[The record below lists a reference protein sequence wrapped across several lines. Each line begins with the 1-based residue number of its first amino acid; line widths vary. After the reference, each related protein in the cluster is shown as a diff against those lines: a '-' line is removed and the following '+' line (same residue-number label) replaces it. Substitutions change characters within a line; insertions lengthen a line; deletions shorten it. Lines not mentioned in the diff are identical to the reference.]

1 MNIFDFEIFLI
12 WIVASAVSLTLF
24 IYLGQLILD
33 FLKIQAPQR
42 TPLKRRVSNTEE
54 LKAGKGRRRIVSK
67 PGIICSLPIHSQSRQ
82 DAPLF

>member
-24 IYLGQLILD
+24 IYLGHLILG
-33 FLKIQAPQR
+33 FLKTQARQQ

-54 LKAGKGRRRIVSK
+54 LKAGKERRRIESK
-67 PGIICSLPIHSQSRQ
+67 PGIICSLPIHQVSRQ
-82 DAPLF
+82 DAPFF